1 MATNCPEY
9 EANLESCPCTSV
21 ECERRGY
28 CCQCI
33 KAHVSRGS
41 LPACAQHLAGS

>member
-9 EANLESCPCTSV
+9 EKNLESCPCTSV

>member
-9 EANLESCPCTSV
+9 EANLESCPCTRM